1 MSSPIDFYRAF
12 QSLLRGRGIAGVL
25 TSGMACVEYGLQ
37 QNTKDTDWIIASDDI
52 DSLVALLGELAR
64 GVTGATGES
73 PIGGC
78 LARRSIQASFASD
91 PEAVLHLRD
100 PEIVREA
107 WHNTTAT
114 HRGRAALERPL
125 PSASGRVV

>member
-64 GVTGATGES
+64 GVTGGNWRITYRGLFGA
-73 PIGGC
+73 P
-78 LARRSIQASFASD
+78 LD
-91 PEAVLHLRD
+91 PGLFRQ
-100 PEIVREA
+100 
-107 WHNTTAT
+107 
-114 HRGRAALERPL
+114 
-125 PSASGRVV
+125 

>member
-37 QNTKDTDWIIASDDI
+37 QNAKDTDWIIASDDI
-52 DSLVALLGELAR
+52 DSLVALLGELER

-78 LARRSIQASFASD
+78 LACRSIRSTSPAD
-91 PEAVLHLRD
+91 
-100 PEIVREA
+100 
-107 WHNTTAT
+107 
-114 HRGRAALERPL
+114 GRAMWLRSDLLDLRLTE
-125 PSASGRVV
+125 ASWLRGSYQTTPPGCSN